1 MHCFTPKRSKMKGLA
16 STLRAGGSLAVLLW
30 AGSVSLP
37 AQAASFHC
45 SEHSSFSEKAVCG
58 NVYLSYLDDKLNAAY
73 KQAVDVT
80 PDRQQLEDARTQQWQ
95 WRQANCH
102 TQACVTDWYERRI
115 SELDADVIQGKKAQR
130 VAFEQSLDAQK
141 LNPDA
146 ASAIRDMKLGNSAS
160 VAQAN
165 TPAAAPKLAAAKPT
179 PAVPRTEQSANFTL
193 NKVAVHHAA
202 PKEADAALASKTQ
215 AKAEAKLEAKADAK
229 PATQASAVEVKDVQT
244 GGKETHAASPAVAT
258 KVSTKASTTSVT
270 EMMKPV
276 PVAAHT
282 SAAANTATGVT
293 PIPNVIA
300 TASK

>member
-1 MHCFTPKRSKMKGLA
+1 MKGLA

-30 AGSVSLP
+30 AGSMSLP

-45 SEHSSFSEKAVCG
+45 STHSSYSENAVCG

-80 PDRQQLEDARTQQWQ
+80 PDRQSLEDARTQQWQ

-115 SELDADVIQGKKAQR
+115 SELDADVVQGKKAQR

-141 LNPDA
+141 LTPDA
-146 ASAIRDMKLGNSAS
+146 ANAIRDLKLGNNATAAHAS
-160 VAQAN
+160 TPPLETVAK
-165 TPAAAPKLAAAKPT
+165 TT

-193 NKVAVHHAA
+193 NKVAVRHGAQKETDASLA
-202 PKEADAALASKTQ
+202 PKV
-215 AKAEAKLEAKADAK
+215 DAK
-229 PATQASAVEVKDVQT
+229 RAPKASAVETKDVET
-244 GGKETHAASPAVAT
+244 DGKEIHGSAPAVAA
-258 KVSTKASTTSVT
+258 KVSAKAGTAAVT

-276 PVAAHT
+276 PVAAHSTTT
-282 SAAANTATGVT
+282 SGVT

-300 TASK
+300 STSK